1 MKQLEKYFTQ
11 DELNELAGKPKL
23 LEKLHTHLSNPLYK
37 EANFNWQRT
46 QLQQIIKGAEKYNEP
61 LNPASWTGQQ
71 LIEHAMQENI
81 DQAHYLTALGE
92 KVKELEKALQK
103 ANSDTS
109 YWRKRYTEVKHELTE
124 LENLTVNV
132 ATIEFKTNISIDS
145 SKVPNLKEFAESLN
159 NATLKLGIKK

>member
-1 MKQLEKYFTQ
+1 MKQLEKYLTQ

-61 LNPASWTGQQ
+61 LNPASWTGAQ

-81 DQAHYLTALGE
+81 DQAHYLTAIGE

-103 ANSDTS
+103 ANTDAL
-109 YWRKRYTEVKHELTE
+109 YWRKKYIDLNVEFNNFTKDHELE
-124 LENLTVNV
+124 LN
-132 ATIEFKTNISIDS
+132 
-145 SKVPNLKEFAESLN
+145 
-159 NATLKLGIKK
+159 

>member
-1 MKQLEKYFTQ
+1 MKQLEKYLTQ

-46 QLQQIIKGAEKYNEP
+46 QLQQIIKGAEKYSEP
-61 LNPASWTGQQ
+61 LNSASWTGQQ

-92 KVKELEKALQK
+92 KIKELEKALQK
-103 ANSDTS
+103 ANSDTVFWIKKYRELS
-109 YWRKRYTEVKHELTE
+109 IEFNGFVEDHELE
-124 LENLTVNV
+124 L
-132 ATIEFKTNISIDS
+132 K
-145 SKVPNLKEFAESLN
+145 
-159 NATLKLGIKK
+159 